1 MSLRSLHD
9 RAALEARFRRDP
21 ALHLMELGDLDDL
34 LWPHT
39 SWYTTGPDGPV
50 ALLYAVGDIPTLLAF
65 GGAEEAAAV
74 EELVTAMLPVLPRR
88 FFGHL
93 TGGAATVLKQAYE
106 VDSRGTLLRMA
117 LAAPGRAAGYPA
129 GPWEPAP
136 LDRGDLPELLDL
148 FAAAYPGNWFD
159 DRMLDTGQYV
169 GARRD
174 GRLVAVAGVH
184 VWSPVQRVAALGN
197 VTTHPDVR
205 GRGAA
210 GACVAAL
217 CRRLAATTDLV
228 GLNVRADNATA
239 VDLYRRLG
247 FTEVASFTEAVFTAL
262 PAAGGTG

>member
-1 MSLRSLHD
+1 MSLQSLHD

-39 SWYTTGPDGPV
+39 SWFSVTPDGPV

-65 GGAEEAAAV
+65 GGAAEASAV
-74 EELVTAMLPVLPRR
+74 EDLARELLPVLPRR

-93 TGGAATVLKQAYE
+93 TGDADKVLAEAYE
-106 VDSRGTLLRMA
+106 VHRHGTLLRMSLTDPA
-117 LAAPGRAAGYPA
+117 RAAAYPVA
-129 GPWEPAP
+129 PWAPAP
-136 LDRGDLPELLDL
+136 LGRADLPELLAL

-159 DRMLDTGQYV
+159 DRMLDTGQYL

-184 VWSPVQRVAALGN
+184 AWSAVQRVAVIGN
-197 VTTHPDVR
+197 VTTHPEVR
-205 GRGAA
+205 RQGAA

-217 CRRLAATTDLV
+217 CRRLAESADHI
-228 GLNVRADNATA
+228 GLNVRADNPAA

-247 FTEVASFTEAVFTAL
+247 FAEVAAFTEATFTAL
-262 PAAGGTG
+262 PAGPTG